1 MILLITVI
9 SLKRKRHIYQ
19 PTSKWPH
26 VLGIY
31 ANYARKKIPDYIKL
45 HSATQ
50 INVLLYTDAPLIS
63 SQSVSI
69 VESRSS
75 LPSRE
80 RHCWDLAGENQI
92 VNLSIGRLNIKAL
105 NSIKQ
110 ETWES
115 RMH

>member
-1 MILLITVI
+1 MLHHDFAINIGLKI
-9 SLKRKRHIYQ
+9 SAYFTYHRDI
-19 PTSKWPH
+19 SKKKKSH
-26 VLGIY
+26 LSANIKMTTNVLGIY
-31 ANYARKKIPDYIKL
+31 ADYARKKIPDYIKL

-80 RHCWDLAGENQI
+80 RHC
-92 VNLSIGRLNIKAL
+92 
-105 NSIKQ
+105 
-110 ETWES
+110 
-115 RMH
+115 